1 MVTMHDWLLLPD
13 FGAMAPR
20 HLFAAGAMTVTL
32 VQCMLVAWASVLARR
47 RTAHAG
53 EFPPD
58 DPHRIWVELKQPRA
72 DCATSAESLEGALA
86 KLKEKALARM
96 IERGSNTH
104 QLQVLQRALDE
115 KAAIIE
121 DLEQR

>member
-1 MVTMHDWLLLPD
+1 MHDWLPLPD

-32 VQCMLVAWASVLARR
+32 VQCVIVAWTSVVARRR

-58 DPHRIWVELKQPRA
+58 NPHRIWAELKQLRA
-72 DCATSAESLEGALA
+72 DCAMSAESLEGALA

-104 QLQVLQRALDE
+104 QL
-115 KAAIIE
+115 
-121 DLEQR
+121 